1 MTEKSLSFP
10 ILEFSHL
17 TGLDPE
23 WALSSVFSS
32 RVGFRLGGKREDA
45 RLSEVTGLCGKSG
58 YLCPLVAWV
67 HTSTKAFLTWEG
79 LEPGVKVAG
88 FGIC

>member
-1 MTEKSLSFP
+1 MTEEPLSLST
-10 ILEFSHL
+10 LEFPHL

-23 WALSSVFSS
+23 WELCSLFSS

-45 RLSEVTGLCGKSG
+45 RLSKVTGLCRKSG

-67 HTSTKAFLTWEG
+67 HTSTKPFSLG
-79 LEPGVKVAG
+79 LEPGVGVAG